1 MHIFN
6 LSINDMNKQA
16 AINYKRIEDAIAY
29 IQMHY
34 ANQPKLNEIAAAV
47 HLSPDHFQRL
57 FTEWAGIS
65 PKAFLQYSS
74 IEHAK
79 KMIRSTVVN
88 MSDVT
93 HQVGLSS
100 TSRLHDLFI
109 KIEGM
114 TPAEYRNGGE
124 QLCIEYSFVHTLFGE
139 ILVAS
144 TAKGICHLTFIEDQD
159 QGFNVLKNQFP
170 NALFK
175 ELECAMHRKATALF
189 SADWSNLH
197 HIKLHLKGSEFQL
210 KVWEALLKIPFGNL
224 TTYGTIAAIIEKPAA
239 SRAVGT
245 AIGSNPIAF
254 LIPCHRVIQSSGKLG
269 GYMWGT
275 IRKTAM
281 IGWEGVTNSVQ

>member
-1 MHIFN
+1 
-6 LSINDMNKQA
+6 MNKQA

-93 HQVGLSS
+93 HEIGFSS

-114 TPAEYRNGGE
+114 TATEYRNGGE

-144 TAKGICHLTFIEDQD
+144 TGKGICHLTFIEDQE

-170 NALFK
+170 NALFN
-175 ELECAMHRKATALF
+175 ELECTMHRKATALF
-189 SADWSNLH
+189 SADWSNLQ
-197 HIKLHLKGSEFQL
+197 HIKLHLKGSEFQVR
-210 KVWEALLKIPFGNL
+210 VWEALLKIPFGNL
-224 TTYGTIAAIIEKPAA
+224 TTYGTIAALIGKPAA

-281 IGWEGVTNSVQ
+281 IGWEGATNSGQ